1 MTTLIL
7 GASDKRERYSHKAF
21 RMLLEHGHQVAL
33 VNPSLNSVDGMPVC
47 HSMNDVKQP
56 VDTVT
61 VYVSASISDGL
72 AEDFL
77 KLKPKRVIFNPG
89 AENPRL
95 SRVLKASAIDTV
107 EACTL
112 VLLQTNQY

>member
-7 GASDKRERYSHKAF
+7 GASDKTDRYSHKAL
-21 RMLLEHGHQVAL
+21 RMLLQHGHDVVL
-33 VNPSLNSVDGMPVC
+33 VHPSLNSVDGIPVSQ
-47 HSMNDVKQP
+47 SMTEVKQP

-61 VYVSASISDGL
+61 VYVSASISDRL
-72 AEDFL
+72 AEEFL

-95 SRVLKASAIDTV
+95 SRVLKANAIDTID
-107 EACTL
+107 ACTL

>member
-7 GASDKRERYSHKAF
+7 GASDKKDRYSHKALK
-21 RMLLEHGHQVAL
+21 MLLDHGHKVAL
-33 VNPSLNSVDGMPVC
+33 VHPSLNSVDGIPVS
-47 HSMNDVKQP
+47 HSISEVKEP

-72 AEDFL
+72 AEEFI

-95 SRVLKASAIDTV
+95 SRVLRANAISAID
-107 EACTL
+107 ACTL
-112 VLLQTNQY
+112 VLLQTSQY